1 MMMKTQ
7 YFISVERL
15 FKLRLKL
22 GDVIGKIENQ
32 FQRRFFQDLLD
43 ILLLEL
49 TPNYDDIQK
58 KGIYKALI
66 LGTGDLSIINGFV
79 GVNTSDLLSNDS
91 SYLISIRRT
100 FRDQYLTIEFLPN
113 TNLSEKDKDVI
124 ASVFRRK
131 NPEVDINRFLKTS
144 QIPSLII
151 KNFNLSSLESF
162 DDDIKYL
169 KSTNLIQKIILNLNY
184 SSGDSIYSLFNSVD
198 IIPQGYNFLNDL
210 NISELKNNFHES
222 ELYNFIILNDRND
235 FLIKAFFD
243 FFILYENKFDIK
255 GDSYRKV
262 LENIFYVFETNILNE
277 TRFLKEKEYIQY
289 QERIQAILFKTDIN
303 YRRYYPAILLALK
316 YLQDYIFRL
325 IKNSDIERENH
336 SLAAQK
342 LIQKTGDLLNYFKSF
357 PETHESLKTKL
368 YEFKKILNQSRKTQ
382 IKIIKKIVNV
392 DGSIK
397 RIVLWSAIDREL
409 FEIVTRF
416 SELYN
421 PSLDKEIKDFIKQ
434 QRQEYTKYL
443 EKHNFLGIETYYK
456 NDIDYELY
464 IVSIVVSILEKIENY
479 QKVNNFYD
487 FSFVEERFEAAVQE
501 FQNVYKSKTHENV
514 LFELSELLSGE
525 ILSIMIDLGLEQQD
539 GVN

>member
-1 MMMKTQ
+1 
-7 YFISVERL
+7 
-15 FKLRLKL
+15 
-22 GDVIGKIENQ
+22 
-32 FQRRFFQDLLD
+32 
-43 ILLLEL
+43 
-49 TPNYDDIQK
+49 
-58 KGIYKALI
+58 
-66 LGTGDLSIINGFV
+66 
-79 GVNTSDLLSNDS
+79 
-91 SYLISIRRT
+91 
-100 FRDQYLTIEFLPN
+100 
-113 TNLSEKDKDVI
+113 
-124 ASVFRRK
+124 
-131 NPEVDINRFLKTS
+131 
-144 QIPSLII
+144 
-151 KNFNLSSLESF
+151 
-162 DDDIKYL
+162 
-169 KSTNLIQKIILNLNY
+169 
-184 SSGDSIYSLFNSVD
+184 LFNSVD
-198 IIPQGYNFLNDL
+198 IIPQGYNFLNDF

-255 GDSYRKV
+255 DDSYRKV

-303 YRRYYPAILLALK
+303 YRRYSPAILLALK

-368 YEFKKILNQSRKTQ
+368 HEFKKILNQSRKTQ
-382 IKIIKKIVNV
+382 IKIIKKIVNL

-443 EKHNFLGIETYYK
+443 EKHNFLGIETYHK
-456 NDIDYELY
+456 NDIDYESY